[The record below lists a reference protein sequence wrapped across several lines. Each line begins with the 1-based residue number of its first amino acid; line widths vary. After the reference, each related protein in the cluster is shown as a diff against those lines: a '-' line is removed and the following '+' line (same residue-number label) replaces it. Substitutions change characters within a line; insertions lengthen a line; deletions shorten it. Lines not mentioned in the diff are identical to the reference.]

1 MSKKTRERKRRE
13 QCTAGGRNEKLAEGW
28 ETENWD
34 ELVVKRKLRRKR
46 VEKEN
51 EHYHI
56 IPSVSLFES
65 LKIKDKFFLP
75 ILVKILSISSMII
88 FNLLY
93 KYFYSLFFSF
103 FFFTSEESS
112 HFSRSKGDAV
122 YREKNSRTTRCKGA
136 SISAR
141 WQGARRDGARERHE
155 EEIREPAKRK
165 QRDVTRWGEKGGER
179 EERWQQL

>member
-88 FNLLY
+88 FEI
-93 KYFYSLFFSF
+93 FYTNIFIRFFFLSFFSQAKNRLTF
-103 FFFTSEESS
+103 LAA
-112 HFSRSKGDAV
+112 KGTPCIE
-122 YREKNSRTTRCKGA
+122 RRTVERRVVK
-136 SISAR
+136 AR
-141 WQGARRDGARERHE
+141 
-155 EEIREPAKRK
+155 P
-165 QRDVTRWGEKGGER
+165 
-179 EERWQQL
+179 